1 MYAFRILVSGVVF
14 GKLILVAVD
23 TDGLLGFWPA
33 YGKYLDDQKQNYTL
47 IPQSDLVIFGSSNY
61 IWINGTQP
69 VTYTTAPPNISFP
82 FTRLASANSADQKTS
97 FLYHQINH
105 TTLAEEQWDKT
116 EQIWFPTQ
124 YITVSE
130 S

>member
-1 MYAFRILVSGVVF
+1 MVF

-23 TDGLLGFWPA
+23 PYVQIDEDI
-33 YGKYLDDQKQNYTL
+33 DDSKQTYR
-47 IPQSDLVIFGSSNY
+47 PMHQSDLAMLGSLNY
-61 IWINGTQP
+61 IWINGTEP
-69 VTYTTAPPNISFP
+69 MTFPAAPPNISFP

-105 TTLAEEQWDKT
+105 TTLAEEQWDIS
-116 EQIWFPTQ
+116 EGMWLPTQ
-124 YITVSE
+124 YIIVSE

>member
-1 MYAFRILVSGVVF
+1 MVF

-23 TDGLLGFWPA
+23 SFVQFDKDIDDSKQS
-33 YGKYLDDQKQNYTL
+33 YGP
-47 IPQSDLVIFGSSNY
+47 IHQSDLALLDSINY

-69 VTYTTAPPNISFP
+69 VTFGVAPPKISFP

-97 FLYHQINH
+97 FLYHQINQ
-105 TTLAEEQWDKT
+105 TTLAEEQWDIS
-116 EQIWFPTQ
+116 EQMWLPTQ